1 MEKRRESKSFGFILC
16 LLIGILIGSL
26 GTYYVLSTNYTNE
39 TNRLKREINKKEDEL
54 EKLQKQKEKTK
65 EESIDI
71 TSDDTKKEY
80 NQVLNQ
86 KLKPVLMYL
95 NDTRTTYDDSDF
107 TDLEMTNATCYYLK
121 EQDDDSIF
129 EQENNSDEQKTILFS
144 KINPFVKTLF
154 GVELVQEQLD
164 ETILKD
170 DKITCQYDKDMKEV
184 LYKVTKIVDHQETDE
199 IEITYDDI
207 SSVLEDEEKKDQL
220 EDYKKDDYFDYEE
233 SDVKAKY
240 QLILKK
246 TSDDT
251 YQIIS
256 NKKI

>member
-1 MEKRRESKSFGFILC
+1 
-16 LLIGILIGSL
+16 
-26 GTYYVLSTNYTNE
+26 
-39 TNRLKREINKKEDEL
+39 
-54 EKLQKQKEKTK
+54 
-65 EESIDI
+65 
-71 TSDDTKKEY
+71 
-80 NQVLNQ
+80 
-86 KLKPVLMYL
+86 MYL

-240 QLILKK
+240 QLVLKK

>member
-1 MEKRRESKSFGFILC
+1 MLC

-39 TNRLKREINKKEDEL
+39 KNRLKREINEKEDEL
-54 EKLQKQKEKTK
+54 EKLQKQKEETK

-129 EQENNSDEQKTILFS
+129 EQENNSPVENIQEPEVLPQDIEIQQVNPAPEPEQQEVKPAVFEHIKESEKTAVITNAEEIIPQS
-144 KINPFVKTLF
+144 IDIAPVKPITINSLQNPEPEIK
-154 GVELVQEQLD
+154 QEPD
-164 ETILKD
+164 F
-170 DKITCQYDKDMKEV
+170 DKILNK
-184 LYKVTKIVDHQETDE
+184 E
-199 IEITYDDI
+199 IEHTGNETPVLNAFCKSFHIFVCLLIINTSLSNYFTN
-207 SSVLEDEEKKDQL
+207 SS
-220 EDYKKDDYFDYEE
+220 
-233 SDVKAKY
+233 A
-240 QLILKK
+240 
-246 TSDDT
+246 
-251 YQIIS
+251 
-256 NKKI
+256 